1 MMIMKMTMVMMI
13 VIIFISIVHVSIICT
28 CVVEFWYFAD
38 DADEKEEY
46 CFQGVD

>member
-1 MMIMKMTMVMMI
+1 MKMTKVMMI

-28 CVVEFWYFAD
+28 CVMEFWYL
-38 DADEKEEY
+38 ADEKEEY